1 MSSGVFSHPLM
12 CLTHN
17 LIFMSVSFYVERM
30 ELWMAGRMPKGSGCN
45 NGYQTLGP
53 IGLRSS
59 RERMTSDPC
68 TLVGQLSLSLPP
80 RSLLGLHLLSSSL
93 LSSPAPFI
101 RQLPAHQSHPS
112 FSVLLTQPTN
122 HVYTQEKAGCRG
134 GGGASGSA
142 QRRE

>member
-1 MSSGVFSHPLM
+1 MWEEHGYISVRDGGGSGMAQCCSIPQKGVSFSSFALKHSNFEVSSGVFSHPPI

-17 LIFMSVSFYVERM
+17 LSFMSVSLYVERM

-45 NGYQTLGP
+45 NRYQTLGP

-101 RQLPAHQSHPS
+101 R
-112 FSVLLTQPTN
+112 
-122 HVYTQEKAGCRG
+122 
-134 GGGASGSA
+134 
-142 QRRE
+142 